1 MGTTHMLFP
10 HTGGTMKR
18 YEIIVP
24 EGTRVEVKE
33 AEDGSWVRFHEINNK
48 EKSMKTS
55 FTIKITNMEIG
66 ETNKVS
72 VENLEISAESEAG
85 EEETRKMMSLVE
97 SYITKA
103 LA

>member
-1 MGTTHMLFP
+1 MGTTHTLFP

-24 EGTRVEVKE
+24 EGTPVEVKE
-33 AEDGSWVRFHEINNK
+33 DKEGSWVRFHEINNK